1 MLKKLL
7 IVLALGLGF
16 LVAKAPA
23 SLVDGLLAHFTGEG
37 LRLQRAEGTLWQGHG
52 ILASRDASGRSLSPW
67 LPLAWDFDTGALTRL
82 AAAWTFSSS
91 GTPIGRIEAGPA
103 GLEVTGLKLHAPAD
117 AALMPIPHPAARAGW
132 QGDLSIEAPIWRC
145 PLSGTCSGEARLLW
159 RGARAALFPG
169 RRFGDYEIQLTA
181 RDGHFRYTL
190 HTLAGDVIAN
200 GSGEA
205 APGRTPSFKGTLKG
219 EPEFL
224 NRLPS
229 IAGGAARPTGQPG
242 QFEIHWPPP

>member
-1 MLKKLL
+1 MLRKLL
-7 IVLALGLGF
+7 LLLAMGLGF
-16 LVAKAPA
+16 LIVKAPA
-23 SLVDGLLAHFTGEG
+23 SLVDGLLAHFTAEG
-37 LRLQRAEGTLWQGHG
+37 LRLQRAEGTLWEGRG

-67 LPLAWDFDTGALTRL
+67 LPVAWDFDIGALARV

-91 GTPIGRIEAGPA
+91 GTPIGRIEAGIS
-103 GLEVTGLKLHAPAD
+103 GLDVTELTLHAPAD
-117 AALMPIPHPAARAGW
+117 AALMPIPNPVARAGW
-132 QGDLSIEAPIWRC
+132 QGDLSITAPVWHC
-145 PLSGTCSGEARLLW
+145 TPTGTCSGEARLLW

-181 RDGHFRYTL
+181 RDGRFRYTL
-190 HTLAGDVIAN
+190 RTLAGDVIAN

-205 APGRTPSFKGTLKG
+205 APGRTPSFKGSIKG

-229 IAGGAARPTGQPG
+229 IAAGAARPTGQPG
-242 QFEIHWPPP
+242 QFEIQWPPP